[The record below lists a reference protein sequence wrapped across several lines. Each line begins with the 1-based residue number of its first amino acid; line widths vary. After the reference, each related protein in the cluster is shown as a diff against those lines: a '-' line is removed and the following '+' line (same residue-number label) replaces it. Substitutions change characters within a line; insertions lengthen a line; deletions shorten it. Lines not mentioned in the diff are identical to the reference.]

1 MMMQLDMVLMMMQL
15 DMVLMMM
22 QLDMVLHRADAA
34 ADENDK
40 T

>member
-1 MMMQLDMVLMMMQL
+1 MMMQL